1 MAIWR
6 SILLFDV
13 YLKAHLAATFHLA
26 SKDSTWPRLSGGT
39 NDFTIARRCV
49 EWASQ
54 IRYFTSIDK
63 SSLSLSLSIY
73 LHIYIYIHVWYV
85 CMCVC
90 VSIAN
95 KVLYWSPLFQTN
107 FQDDFPVRCIVH
119 HVLPPRHWDH
129 AVCWQ
134 QQHALQLL
142 VRSLRQALVPR
153 LGRWPHDVEELL
165 MIHSY
170 HAIFRLYSMT
180 KGKQGWANSRCQGL
194 SRCFKTIRL
203 FGIGSFHLPRW
214 FTRG

>member
-1 MAIWR
+1 MCR
-6 SILLFDV
+6 MS
-13 YLKAHLAATFHLA
+13 
-26 SKDSTWPRLSGGT
+26 
-39 NDFTIARRCV
+39 FTDQVLHKYWQVI
-49 EWASQ
+49 
-54 IRYFTSIDK
+54 T
-63 SSLSLSLSIY
+63 LSLYLFTYIY
-73 LHIYIYIHVWYV
+73 VYIHVCMYV
-85 CMCVC
+85 YVTYLCMYVCVC

-170 HAIFRLYSMT
+170 IMLYLGYIQWP
-180 KGKQGWANSRCQGL
+180 KGNKDGQIPDVKDCRDVSRRFVCLALGL
-194 SRCFKTIRL
+194 SICHVGLPGGKPLLWGWMSSPAI
-203 FGIGSFHLPRW
+203 GIGGWTFITTS
-214 FTRG
+214 